1 MWQSNDPLFWCETH
15 SKASLIPPFPPIS
28 IYTAD
33 QPHSWGRRDCSGLG
47 LLLSSAW
54 GPATALSTV
63 GRGAW
68 GRATA
73 QPGASSGV
81 KQAALGS
88 VLLSTTAGTGDAEK
102 DVPGRARREEQ
113 HPRYTSLR
121 IQAARTV
128 RSGKAPLNPFRS
140 GSAEDSAK
148 KHEAHVCILCSNGT
162 YKVSLLKAVSQTL
175 PSALSGWW
183 GWMRP
188 TQKARPV
195 VTPSVRKA
203 SHNYCGACNSEWNH
217 SLNESC

>member
-1 MWQSNDPLFWCETH
+1 M
-15 SKASLIPPFPPIS
+15 
-28 IYTAD
+28 
-33 QPHSWGRRDCSGLG
+33 
-47 LLLSSAW
+47 
-54 GPATALSTV
+54 
-63 GRGAW
+63 
-68 GRATA
+68 
-73 QPGASSGV
+73 

-162 YKVSLLKAVSQTL
+162 YKVSLLKAVSQT
-175 PSALSGWW
+175 
-183 GWMRP
+183 
-188 TQKARPV
+188 
-195 VTPSVRKA
+195 
-203 SHNYCGACNSEWNH
+203 
-217 SLNESC
+217 SLQRSPDDEDG